1 MLYKTLAQPHIDYGA
16 LLWYPTGNLGQM
28 GAIEGP
34 LRAFT
39 RRMKGC
45 NELNYWQRLKYT
57 GMNSCERRIERFKI
71 LYMWKVIQ
79 GYVPSLGF
87 TTQNDSRRGRM
98 IVTDR
103 PTGKVRSVRTLKEKS
118 LQFEGPRIF
127 NSLPKVIRNMNG
139 SLTEFKSVL
148 DMFLALI
155 PDCPI
160 IKGYTTHNYDN
171 NCRQSN
177 SISDWIRSMK
187 LYDWEFDQNPR
198 MTCDAD

>member
-1 MLYKTLAQPHIDYGA
+1 
-16 LLWYPTGNLGQM
+16 
-28 GAIEGP
+28 
-34 LRAFT
+34 
-39 RRMKGC
+39 
-45 NELNYWQRLKYT
+45 
-57 GMNSCERRIERFKI
+57 
-71 LYMWKVIQ
+71 
-79 GYVPSLGF
+79 
-87 TTQNDSRRGRM
+87 M

-103 PTGKVRSVRTLKEKS
+103 PTGKVRSIRTLKEKS
-118 LQFEGPRIF
+118 LQIEGPRIF

-139 SLTEFKSVL
+139 SLTEFKTVL

-155 PDCPI
+155 PDCPV

-187 LYDWEFDQNPR
+187 LYDWDFDQNSR